1 MERQQQQQQST
12 LCREGCGFFGSAA
25 TEGYCSKCYMD
36 HLRRKQSHQHATS
49 TSGSL
54 TDALCS
60 TSSELLLLFIIGVW
74 WSLKDSGPQCVNHTN
89 LVSVRCLLVGS

>member
-49 TSGSL
+49 SSSSV
-54 TDALCS
+54 TDTLRS
-60 TSSELLLLFIIGVW
+60 TISKWLVVYCWHVAE
-74 WSLKDSGPQCVNHTN
+74 PQ
-89 LVSVRCLLVGS
+89 R